1 MQYLKEHRSALGGA
15 VPSRSTEHK
24 ALELPG
30 DKAYEVVRRGSGKQ
44 EIASTMALVRL
55 LKDLMRDKETGK
67 RWVPIV
73 PDEAR
78 TFGMDSLFPTAKI
91 YNPDGQNY
99 LSVDRDLLL
108 AYKESAQGQIKHMGI
123 NEISSTAAFTAA
135 GTSYATHDFPMIPFY
150 IFYSMFGFQ
159 RTGDFFWAAGD
170 QMAKGFVIG
179 ATAGKTTLAG
189 EGLQHMDGH
198 SPVLASTNPGAVIY
212 DPTYGYELGHIIRD
226 GLKRM
231 YGEDD
236 RLQEVF
242 YYITVYNE
250 PMVQPAE
257 PEDLDVEG
265 LLKGMYLN
273 EAAPEG
279 DGPIAQLLAS
289 GVGVPW
295 AKHAREL
302 LEQDWGVRANVW
314 SVTSW
319 TELRKEAQEAEK
331 HNLLNPEDQRTPWLE
346 QRLEGVEGPFVATS
360 DYDFMV
366 PDMIREWIPGRYG
379 VLGADGWGFSDT
391 RPAARRHLKIDAHS
405 MVVKTLQLLAKD
417 GKVDPSVVRQ
427 AIDKYDLTN
436 VNAGESGSFGGES

>member
-1 MQYLKEHRSALGGA
+1 
-15 VPSRSTEHK
+15 
-24 ALELPG
+24 
-30 DKAYEVVRRGSGKQ
+30 
-44 EIASTMALVRL
+44 
-55 LKDLMRDKETGK
+55 
-67 RWVPIV
+67 
-73 PDEAR
+73 
-78 TFGMDSLFPTAKI
+78 
-91 YNPDGQNY
+91 
-99 LSVDRDLLL
+99 
-108 AYKESAQGQIKHMGI
+108 
-123 NEISSTAAFTAA
+123 
-135 GTSYATHDFPMIPFY
+135 
-150 IFYSMFGFQ
+150 
-159 RTGDFFWAAGD
+159 
-170 QMAKGFVIG
+170 
-179 ATAGKTTLAG
+179 
-189 EGLQHMDGH
+189 MDGH
-198 SPVLASTNPGAVIY
+198 SPILAATNPGTVIY

-226 GLKRM
+226 GLQRM

-265 LLKGMYLN
+265 LLKGMYLL
-273 EAAPEG
+273 ESAPEG
-279 DGPIAQLLAS
+279 DGPVAQLLAS

-331 HNLLNPEDQRTPWLE
+331 HNLLNPESPRTPWIS

-405 MVVKTLQLLAKD
+405 MVVKALQLLAKD
-417 GKVDPSVVRQ
+417 GAVDPSVVRQ

>member
-1 MQYLKEHRSALGGA
+1 
-15 VPSRSTEHK
+15 
-24 ALELPG
+24 
-30 DKAYEVVRRGSGKQ
+30 
-44 EIASTMALVRL
+44 
-55 LKDLMRDKETGK
+55 
-67 RWVPIV
+67 
-73 PDEAR
+73 
-78 TFGMDSLFPTAKI
+78 
-91 YNPDGQNY
+91 
-99 LSVDRDLLL
+99 
-108 AYKESAQGQIKHMGI
+108 
-123 NEISSTAAFTAA
+123 
-135 GTSYATHDFPMIPFY
+135 
-150 IFYSMFGFQ
+150 
-159 RTGDFFWAAGD
+159 
-170 QMAKGFVIG
+170 
-179 ATAGKTTLAG
+179 
-189 EGLQHMDGH
+189 
-198 SPVLASTNPGAVIY
+198 
-212 DPTYGYELGHIIRD
+212 
-226 GLKRM
+226 M

-265 LLKGMYLN
+265 LLKGMYLLDQ
-273 EAAPEG
+273 APEG
-279 DGPIAQLLAS
+279 DGPSRSCSPPAWAS
-289 GVGVPW
+289 RGP
-295 AKHAREL
+295 HAREL
-302 LEQDWGVRANVW
+302 LAGLGRARGVW

-331 HNLLNPEDQRTPWLE
+331 HNLLNPEDPRTPWIS

>member
-1 MQYLKEHRSALGGA
+1 
-15 VPSRSTEHK
+15 
-24 ALELPG
+24 
-30 DKAYEVVRRGSGKQ
+30 
-44 EIASTMALVRL
+44 
-55 LKDLMRDKETGK
+55 
-67 RWVPIV
+67 
-73 PDEAR
+73 
-78 TFGMDSLFPTAKI
+78 
-91 YNPDGQNY
+91 
-99 LSVDRDLLL
+99 
-108 AYKESAQGQIKHMGI
+108 
-123 NEISSTAAFTAA
+123 
-135 GTSYATHDFPMIPFY
+135 
-150 IFYSMFGFQ
+150 
-159 RTGDFFWAAGD
+159 
-170 QMAKGFVIG
+170 
-179 ATAGKTTLAG
+179 
-189 EGLQHMDGH
+189 
-198 SPVLASTNPGAVIY
+198 
-212 DPTYGYELGHIIRD
+212 
-226 GLKRM
+226 M

-265 LLKGMYLN
+265 LLKGMYLLDQ
-273 EAAPEG
+273 APEG
-279 DGPIAQLLAS
+279 DGPVAQLLAS

-302 LEQDWGVRANVW
+302 LEQDWGVRASVW

-331 HNLLNPEDQRTPWLE
+331 HNLLNPEAPRTPWIS

-405 MVVKTLQLLAKD
+405 MVVKTLQMLARD